1 MHSCI
6 YQGKKVAVDAIARSA
21 DVSDLE
27 STGATE
33 AMGTGRVR
41 VNETTIRRASAAGGL
56 SCVCC
61 GERVAYKAGP
71 HKSAHFSHHADAACP
86 VQRDEDM
93 RPESPLHYHVKRL
106 VAVQLQTLIA
116 RQTFLREATVEV
128 EAQID
133 GIDRV
138 ADVLLTLSPPKGL
151 NCRGFEHERI
161 AFEVQ
166 CTPIGQPQIAQREL
180 DYTKAGIT
188 VVWLLTGAKHQLD
201 KQNGSANSSD
211 GSDTFTMRSAATYLL
226 QTRGVVYYVPEIG
239 DAAFLPSASPS
250 DVRLEVISGAADY
263 YASHTR
269 KHAGLLRPWRP
280 WVAHMTEHTRRR
292 TYSISPAYRFC
303 ARLADMR
310 LAQRAAPAQ
319 IHAPSAAAEE
329 SVNESPGFTAPSLTL
344 IVGADHRRAAEHWW
358 ACDRTCRRWPE
369 ALGPALHQL
378 KAFEELLRTCAT
390 PMRRAEDYAYPED
403 EAGLPQILGGYVLP
417 EALNVET
424 PINWCFGCETELWQR
439 VIYLS
444 LIWEPTSNAYREY
457 FQLPQLLGRGTNV
470 TATGYAIQA
479 LSKYLPTSSFTRQE
493 TLLVEALDQVRQTAE
508 RLARGATHGEPPPTW
523 EIHILRHLQ
532 IAAFF
537 CCLAQRGILVE
548 RRDSDAPT
556 LLEEFASLLR
566 DVRYLP
572 DIGGEKSEAT
582 SIWKRW
588 HDLSRKLA
596 DVSPHGQQFEYEIQ
610 QVGIG
615 PVLIN

>member
-1 MHSCI
+1 MHSC
-6 YQGKKVAVDAIARSA
+6 YYKNRTVAIDAIVPSGTSRPQQSTT
-21 DVSDLE
+21 DDSDHFVVD
-27 STGATE
+27 E
-33 AMGTGRVR
+33 A
-41 VNETTIRRASAAGGL
+41 TIRAASASGELA
-56 SCVCC
+56 CPCC
-61 GERVAYKAGP
+61 GERVAFKAGP

-86 VQRDEDM
+86 VQHDEDM

-106 VAVQLQTLIA
+106 VAVHLQTLIA

-128 EAQID
+128 EARID
-133 GIDRV
+133 ETDRV
-138 ADVLLTLSPPKGL
+138 ADVLLTLGPKARIGHGGVTH
-151 NCRGFEHERI
+151 NRI

-166 CTPIGQPQIAQREL
+166 CTPIGQPQFAQREL
-180 DYTKAGIT
+180 DYARAGIT
-188 VVWLLTGAKHQLD
+188 AIWLLTGAKHELD
-201 KQNGSANSSD
+201 RQDGSTDSSD
-211 GSDTFTMRSAATYLL
+211 RSDTFTMRSAATYLL
-226 QTRGVVYYVPEIG
+226 QTRGVVYYVPEIA

-250 DVRLEVISGAADY
+250 DARLEVIGGAADY

-269 KHAGLLRPWRP
+269 KQTGLLRPWRP
-280 WVAHMTEHTRRR
+280 WVAHMTERTRKR

-310 LAQRAAPAQ
+310 LAQRVATQAQ
-319 IHAPSAAAEE
+319 IHVPSAAAEKN
-329 SVNESPGFTAPSLTL
+329 VKESPGFTTPALAL

-358 ACDRTCRRWPE
+358 TCDRTCRRWPE
-369 ALGPALHQL
+369 ALGPALQQL

-403 EAGLPQILGGYVLP
+403 ETGLPQILCGYHLP
-417 EALNVET
+417 QALNVET
-424 PINWCFGCETELWQR
+424 PINWCFGCETELWRR

-444 LIWEPTSNAYREY
+444 LIWEPTSNAYREH
-457 FQLPQLLGRGTNV
+457 FHLPQLLGRGTNV
-470 TATGYAIQA
+470 LATGYAIQA
-479 LSKYLPTSSFTRQE
+479 LSRYLPISSFTRQE

-537 CCLAQRGILVE
+537 SCLARRGILVE
-548 RRDSDAPT
+548 RRDSDAPM
-556 LLEEFASLLR
+556 LLEELASLLR

-572 DIGGEKSEAT
+572 NIGGDRSEAT
-582 SIWKRW
+582 ALWKRW

-596 DVSPHGQQFEYEIQ
+596 DVNPHGQQFEYEIR